1 MEDLVRYFEN
11 KMIQNIYKEVLKEI
25 GEMKMKMKDL
35 IILGNGMAGMTA
47 ALYAKR
53 ADLDFKIVGK
63 DEFDF
68 GQIGNAILVEN
79 YPCTASQSG
88 FDLAMKLHDQLVENG
103 IEVEEHTVRQIMQ
116 MSDGALSIYYED
128 GTVDL
133 TKSVIYALGARHRE
147 LRCETEG
154 EVNFHYCALCDGAL
168 YKDKDVAVIGGGDVA
183 FTQAEYLSKIC
194 NSVSIIMCD
203 KNVTAA
209 PQTYDRVSKL
219 ENVKIIYNFPIT
231 QINKS
236 NTEDKYILG
245 SEGIRGFYIVDGIF
259 ISIGM
264 MPNTQSI
271 IRISPTVTDTLG
283 YITTDENCK
292 TFCKGFFAA
301 GDVRAKTVRQSITA
315 AADGAIAVNSV
326 INYLKG
332 LI

>member
-1 MEDLVRYFEN
+1 
-11 KMIQNIYKEVLKEI
+11 
-25 GEMKMKMKDL
+25 MKDL

-53 ADLDFKIVGK
+53 ANLDFKIIGK

-79 YPCTASQSG
+79 YPCAASQSG

-147 LRCETEG
+147 LKCEIEG

-168 YKDKDVAVIGGGDVA
+168 YKDKTVAVIGGGDVA

-194 NSVSIIMCD
+194 KQVFIVMCD
-203 KNVTAA
+203 ENVTAA
-209 PQTYDRVSKL
+209 ASTFERVK
-219 ENVKIIYNFPIT
+219 NIDNIDITYNFPILK
-231 QINKS
+231 ISKNS
-236 NTEDKYILG
+236 LSEEKYMLDNPKI
-245 SEGIRGFYIVDGIF
+245 GFLLVDGIF
-259 ISIGM
+259 VAIGM
-264 MPNTQSI
+264 IPNTQSI
-271 IRISPTVTDTLG
+271 VPSSPIITDTLG
-283 YITTDENCK
+283 YIQADESCRTK
-292 TFCKGFFAA
+292 IDGFFAA
-301 GDVRAKTVRQSITA
+301 GDVRAKAVRQSITA

-326 INYLKG
+326 INYLKR
-332 LI
+332 LA